1 MLRFGNKNKKKYF
14 FILYCSH
21 LSLSLLIFWLSFQAL
36 NINVEIL
43 RLMKN
48 IISIINSSYNPA
60 SQISRCLG
68 SQLSTAEPAHDK
80 AGALRT
86 VLNSCFMALRTLLLV
101 LLMLLPSC
109 AGARVL
115 AKDYMTLVKKT
126 SKSSIKSVM
135 RQADRYLE
143 AGHQDTAL
151 VYYMVVCNR
160 MDDKL
165 SDEDKHHCA
174 MAFLKKGNILY
185 IKGNYAGALS
195 AYFSGLRI
203 CSACKDR
210 REIGRF
216 YNNIANVYCVFSDY
230 DKGLSYY
237 KKGYGFCHKYGDK
250 NTAYKTLANMTKVNV
265 VRGNMASARKYY
277 KMSEKVK
284 NPADNGNCY
293 TSMFNFGLI
302 LMAEKNYRKAI
313 NTYNELLDYA
323 LANKMN
329 PRYLCSAYEQLYNNY
344 MSIGDRDST
353 LKYMRLCESTAV
365 KHGILHVYLEV
376 LVKYADYYDYI
387 GNYKAASRYRA
398 RYQHEKDSI
407 FDTHELENVKN
418 EQTLYEMD
426 KYDKYI
432 ASLNEREKERVLTI
446 SAQRYT
452 IAAVSVVTL
461 VVGLLLLV
469 VYRQKK
475 RIDKSYNNLFVV
487 NRNFVNNQEIMR
499 QRLNDAVSRLKE
511 SEAEAEQLR
520 DRLAAYDADDVVKDA
535 GVSEQSDDMAHKAKS
550 GGIND
555 DMRRKLLDS
564 VIDIMENTTEFCR
577 PDFSLA
583 RLAVLVGSNN
593 KYVSLVIHDTFHKS
607 FKNYVNDYRIHLA
620 CLRMSDTA
628 GYGSYTLNAIA
639 ESVGFKSYTT
649 FVELFRKIVGITP
662 SMYRDKLKESV

>member
-1 MLRFGNKNKKKYF
+1 
-14 FILYCSH
+14 
-21 LSLSLLIFWLSFQAL
+21 
-36 NINVEIL
+36 
-43 RLMKN
+43 
-48 IISIINSSYNPA
+48 
-60 SQISRCLG
+60 
-68 SQLSTAEPAHDK
+68 
-80 AGALRT
+80 
-86 VLNSCFMALRTLLLV
+86 MALRTLLLV

-126 SKSSIKSVM
+126 SDASIDYIMKK
-135 RQADRYLE
+135 AEHYLN
-143 AGHQDTAL
+143 AGHSDTAL

-160 MDDKL
+160 MNDKL
-165 SDEDKHHCA
+165 SDKDKQQCA
-174 MAFLKKGNILY
+174 MAYLKKGNILY
-185 IKGNYAGALS
+185 MKGNYAGALS

-203 CSACKDR
+203 YSACKDR
-210 REIGRF
+210 YEMGRF
-216 YNNIANVYCVFSDY
+216 YNNIANIYCIVDDY
-230 DKGLSYY
+230 AKGLEYY
-237 KKGYGFCHKYGDK
+237 KKGYESCHKYGDRA
-250 NTAYKTLANMTKVNV
+250 NEYKILTNMTGINMVI
-265 VRGNMASARKYY
+265 GNTSAARKYY

-284 NPADNGNCY
+284 NPADKENCY
-293 TSMFNFGLI
+293 MGIYNFGLI
-302 LMAEKNYRKAI
+302 LMAEKNYVKALDEF
-313 NTYNELLDYA
+313 NKLLAYT
-323 LANKMN
+323 LRNNMQ
-329 PRYLCSAYEQLYNNY
+329 PRYLCSSYIQLYKNY
-344 MSIGDRDST
+344 IELGNRDST
-353 LKYMRLCESTAV
+353 LKYLRLCESTAV
-365 KHGILHVYLEV
+365 KNGILHVCLDV
-376 LVKYADYYDYI
+376 LVRYADYYDSV

-398 RYQHEKDSI
+398 RYQQVKDSI
-407 FDTHELENVKN
+407 FNIHELEAVKN

-432 ASLNEREKERVLTI
+432 ASLNAREKERVLTI

-520 DRLAAYDADDVVKDA
+520 GRLAAYDADDVVKDA

-564 VIDIMENTTEFCR
+564 VVDIMENTTEFCSA
-577 PDFSLA
+577 DFSLA
-583 RLAVLVGSNN
+583 RMAALVGSNS
-593 KYVSLVIHDTFHKS
+593 KYVSLVINETFHKS
-607 FKNYVNDYRIHLA
+607 FKNYVNEYRIHLA
-620 CLRMSDTA
+620 CLRMSDTE

-662 SMYRDKLKESV
+662 SMYKDKLKACI

>member
-1 MLRFGNKNKKKYF
+1 M
-14 FILYCSH
+14 YCSH

-60 SQISRCLG
+60 SQISPCLG
-68 SQLSTAEPAHDK
+68 SQLSTAESAHDK
-80 AGALRT
+80 AGASRT

-126 SKSSIKSVM
+126 SDASIDYIMKK
-135 RQADRYLE
+135 AEHYLN
-143 AGHQDTAL
+143 AGHSDTAL
-151 VYYMVVCNR
+151 VYYMVACNR
-160 MDDKL
+160 MNDKL
-165 SDEDKHHCA
+165 SDKDKQQCA
-174 MAFLKKGNILY
+174 MAYLKKGNILY
-185 IKGNYAGALS
+185 MKGNYAGALS

-203 CSACKDR
+203 YSACKDR
-210 REIGRF
+210 REIGHF
-216 YNNIANVYCVFSDY
+216 YNNIANVYCVFDDY
-230 DKGLSYY
+230 AKGLSYY
-237 KKGYGFCHKYGDK
+237 KKGYEYCHKYGDK
-250 NTAYKTLANMTKVNV
+250 VTEYKVLANMTAVSTQI
-265 VRGNMASARKYY
+265 GNTKEARKYHR
-277 KMSEKVK
+277 MSEMVK
-284 NPADNGNCY
+284 NPADKENCY
-293 TSMFNFGLI
+293 MSIFNFALI
-302 LMAEKNYRKAI
+302 LMTEKNYREAI
-313 NTYNELLDYA
+313 NTCNDLLDYA
-323 LANKMN
+323 VKNKMS
-329 PRYLCSAYEQLYNNY
+329 PRYICSAYRELYKNY
-344 MSIGDRDST
+344 MSLGDRDST
-353 LKYMRLCESTAV
+353 LKYLRLCESTAV
-365 KHGILHVYLEV
+365 KHGILHSCLDV
-376 LVKYADYYDYI
+376 LVKYADFYDSV

-407 FDTHELENVKN
+407 FNTNEFDAVKN

-520 DRLAAYDADDVVKDA
+520 GRLAAYDADDVVKDA
-535 GVSEQSDDMAHKAKS
+535 GVSEQSDNMVHKAKS

-564 VIDIMENTTEFCR
+564 VVDIMENTTEFCSA
-577 PDFSLA
+577 DFSLA
-583 RLAVLVGSNN
+583 RMAALVGSNS
-593 KYVSLVIHDTFHKS
+593 KYVSLVINETFHKS
-607 FKNYVNDYRIHLA
+607 FKNYVNEYRIHLA
-620 CLRMSDTA
+620 CLRMSDTE

-662 SMYRDKLKESV
+662 SMYKDKLKACI